1 MGDRFLS
8 KLFELRGVFHA
19 IAMQNMDDR
28 NSSKTIVCWADVVIA
43 RLGQAA
49 VIVAGTFFD
58 VAPHDHGQPPSVRA
72 QKDDDVLRAA
82 LQLPSE

>member
-8 KLFELRGVFHA
+8 KLFELRGAFHA

-28 NSSKTIVCWADVVIA
+28 NSSKTIVCWADVVVA
-43 RLGQAA
+43 RLGQVA
-49 VIVAGTFFD
+49 VVVAGTFFD

-72 QKDDDVLRAA
+72 QKDDDALRAA